1 MKKLN
6 VKVCVCTQCVMNGAM
21 EIVESIESLQELKT
35 QLRFG
40 TAIDVDAHK
49 CLCDGKSADV
59 SPLVIINGE
68 RLEKATSE
76 AVMSKIISLISKE

>member
-1 MKKLN
+1 MKRLE

-40 TAIDVDAHK
+40 TAIEVAAQE
-49 CLCDGKSADV
+49 CLCDPSGGDT
-59 SPLVIINGE
+59 SPLVVINGE
-68 RLEKATSE
+68 RLERATSE
-76 AVMSKIISLISKE
+76 AVMSKIIALISKG